1 MQEEKNVTVEEVSLA
16 DADTTP
22 AKDQDTTATAQDSRV
37 TELEAAVADMND
49 KYLRAMAELENTR
62 RRAAID
68 SESRARMRAMSVAEK
83 ILPVMDAVDAALK
96 HAPDDAGIKSLAL
109 ALKSAFAEIGIVRMD
124 VVGKPLNPAL
134 HNAIQV
140 IDAPADTPSNTIIEE
155 LQPGY
160 MFGDS
165 VLRTAMV
172 VVAK

>member
-1 MQEEKNVTVEEVSLA
+1 MQEDKEVKVDQVSVA
-16 DADTTP
+16 DANTP
-22 AKDQDTTATAQDSRV
+22 APDKDTTAPAQDSRV
-37 TELEAAVADMND
+37 AELEGALADMND

-68 SESRARMRAMSVAEK
+68 SESRARTRAMSVAEK

-109 ALKSAFAEIGIVRMD
+109 ALKSAFAEIGVVRMD
-124 VVGKPLNPAL
+124 VVGKPLNPVL

-140 IDAPADTPSNTIIEE
+140 VDAPENTAPNTIIEE

-160 MFGDS
+160 MFGDN

>member
-1 MQEEKNVTVEEVSLA
+1 MQEDKEVKVDQVSLA
-16 DADTTP
+16 DADTP
-22 AKDQDTTATAQDSRV
+22 AKDQDTTATAQDLRV
-37 TELEAAVADMND
+37 TELEMALADMND

-68 SESRARMRAMSVAEK
+68 SESRARTRAMSVAEK

-96 HAPDDAGIKSLAL
+96 HTPDDAGIKSLAL
-109 ALKSAFAEIGIVRMD
+109 ALKSAFAEIGVVRMD

-140 IDAPADTPSNTIIEE
+140 VDAPAGTPSNTIIEE

>member
-1 MQEEKNVTVEEVSLA
+1 MPEDKEVKVEQVSVNDTDKNQDATQTDAPVDPRIAELETALA
-16 DADTTP
+16 D
-22 AKDQDTTATAQDSRV
+22 V
-37 TELEAAVADMND
+37 ND

-68 SESRARMRAMSVAEK
+68 MESRARTRAMAVVEK
-83 ILPVMDAVDAALK
+83 ILPVSDAVDAALK

-109 ALKSAFAEIGIVRMD
+109 ALKSAFAEIGVVRMET
-124 VVGKPLNPAL
+124 VGKPLDPTR

-140 IDAPADTPSNTIIEE
+140 VDGPADTPSNTIIEE

-160 MFGDS
+160 MFGDN